1 MWILIDKLKKL
12 VKQNNKLILDLCR
25 SYKRV
30 ETQIFTSSTT
40 YSFAN
45 LNKDDVLEFI
55 VIGGG
60 RNYSSGRGGTGGGFI
75 LFRVWD
81 ITKFTTANIVVGS
94 SGGGDS
100 FVYLNFKNDPT
111 FSWISFKGTGGGTY
125 IFTSI
130 VSFNNSSPPNLLY
143 LLQNYHYIEVVD
155 YMLQGGQGGTSQSSG
170 ETISKELH
178 LLDGTITGFGVG
190 GSGNYGGGASIFACG
205 APPLWGST
213 FPGGGGN
220 QTTSGGSGCVILNRY
235 NFR

>member
-25 SYKRV
+25 SYKKV

-40 YSFAN
+40 YSFTN

-60 RNYSSGRGGTGGGFI
+60 GNYSSSSGRGGNGGGFI
-75 LFRVWD
+75 LFRIWD
-81 ITKFTTANIVVGS
+81 ITKFTSADIVIGS
-94 SGGGDS
+94 GGGGDS
-100 FVYLNFKNDPT
+100 LVCLNFKDNPN
-111 FSWISFKGTGGGTY
+111 FSHICFKGTGGSSY

-130 VSFNNSSPPNLLY
+130 VCFNNLLY
-143 LLQNYHYIEVVD
+143 LLQNCPYIEVVD

-170 ETISKELH
+170 GTISKELH

-190 GSGNYGGGASIFACG
+190 GNGAYGGGASIFACG

-220 QTTSGGSGCVILNRY
+220 QTTPGGSGCVILNRY
-235 NFR
+235 NFQ